1 MSRKVI
7 GIDIHKE
14 SVSAVRVISSLRE
27 NRIDAHAHIPLSDTV
42 EDENRFKAA
51 LSALCDEID
60 PGGCDCVV
68 SISAD
73 HFSYRILQ
81 IPFKDLKKVRM
92 VLPFELEPTV
102 PFPIDELVV
111 DFIDLHSAGQ
121 SEHREIIAVAVP
133 RADLDP
139 YIETLA
145 DFKIEPEMV
154 TVGGLPAAMCLA
166 NQADPG
172 EDRLILE
179 IGRDSSSLFIVSR
192 GRLQLIRSFTTPRG
206 NENRAG
212 VLGAFVQRT
221 LAAYDEIS
229 RTDFHPLDLVVTG
242 SGLNG
247 RAMDNDVAKVL
258 DIPVNRLNFAE
269 RLNIVVEDGE
279 HTKSWNPALMDNA
292 LALALMAI
300 DGIRGLNFH
309 KGRFAVRKFFLK
321 HKKNWVKTGI
331 LAAAVLAL
339 LLFNMITATVTLN
352 NKLDRIDQQITA
364 IYKET
369 FPNVKRIVDP
379 HREMQVNVQEAKKS
393 AVNQSAVGPRIRT
406 IDVLNRISQNIPES
420 VKVDVT
426 RMVISPE
433 NVLIS
438 GNTDDFKSVDDIKSN
453 LEKIDLFKKV
463 TINSTNLDR
472 SGKEVRFQL
481 KVEL

>member
-1 MSRKVI
+1 MSRKVL
-7 GIDIHKE
+7 GIDIRKE
-14 SVSAVRVISSLRE
+14 SVSAVRVITSLRE
-27 NRIDAHAHIPLSDTV
+27 NRIDAHTHIPLSD
-42 EDENRFKAA
+42 EDEDQNRFKTA
-51 LSALCDEID
+51 LGEICDEID

-81 IPFKDLKKVRM
+81 IPFKDSKKVRM

-102 PFPIDELVV
+102 PYPIDEMVV
-111 DFIDLHSAGQ
+111 DFIDLQSAGQ
-121 SEHREIIAVAVP
+121 GDRSEIIAVAVP
-133 RADLDP
+133 RSDLNP

-145 DFKIEPEMV
+145 EFKIEPEMV

-179 IGRDSSSLFIVSR
+179 IGQGSSSLFIVSG
-192 GRLQLIRSFTTPRG
+192 GRLQLIRSFTTPG
-206 NENRAG
+206 GDDKRAG

-221 LAAYDEIS
+221 LAAYYEIS
-229 RTDFHPLDLVVTG
+229 QTDFHPLDLVVTG
-242 SGLNG
+242 AGLNG
-247 RAMDNDVAKVL
+247 IAKDNDVSKAV
-258 DIPVNRLNFAE
+258 DMPVNRLNFAE
-269 RLNIVVEDGE
+269 RLNIPIDGDNS
-279 HTKSWNPALMDNA
+279 KSWNPALMDNA

-309 KGRFAVRKFFLK
+309 KGRFAARKIFAK
-321 HKKNWVKTGI
+321 HKQNWIKTGI

-339 LLFNMITATVTLN
+339 LLFNTISETVTLN
-352 NKLDRIDQQITA
+352 RKLDRIDQQITA

-369 FPNVKRIVDP
+369 FPNVNRIVDA
-379 HREMQVNVQEAKKS
+379 HREMQVKVQETRKS
-393 AVNQSAVGPRIRT
+393 AMTQSVEGPGVRS
-406 IDVLNRISQNIPES
+406 IDVLNRISQNIPDS
-420 VKVDVT
+420 IKVDVT

-433 NVLIS
+433 TVLIS
-438 GNTDDFKSVDDIKSN
+438 GNTDDFKSVDDIKGN
-453 LEKIDLFKKV
+453 LEKIELFKKV